1 VVCYPATNPTAA
13 ISNEVVML
21 CLRSVLRVCGG
32 EASPVRTQ
40 SLKPGT
46 ELIVDR
52 LGYRHH
58 GIYVGEGLVIHY
70 AGWVRYSRGLIETV
84 TVGDF
89 AGRCPVRVGRVPCE
103 SQHGN
108 DIVRRARSRLGERCY
123 DVLRNNCEHF
133 CNWCQVGESR
143 STQVDLLLQRM
154 EQMVRLVRSMLPRL
168 PLRLPTCLKPTVV
181 R

>member
-1 VVCYPATNPTAA
+1 M
-13 ISNEVVML
+13 S

-84 TVGDF
+84 PVGDF

-154 EQMVRLVRSMLPRL
+154 ERMVRLVRSMLPRL
-168 PLRLPTCLKPTVV
+168 PLRLTTCLKPTVV

>member
-1 VVCYPATNPTAA
+1 M
-13 ISNEVVML
+13 SGRKLL
-21 CLRSVLRVCGG
+21 CLRSVPRVRAK
-32 EASPVRTQ
+32 EASPVHTQ

-70 AGWVRYSRGLIETV
+70 AGWVDYSSGLIETV
-84 TVGDF
+84 TVEDF
-89 AGRCPVRVGRVPCE
+89 ARRRPVRVGRVPSE
-103 SQHGN
+103 SQHGD

-154 EQMVRLVRSMLPRL
+154 ERMVRPVRSMLPRL
-168 PLRLPTCLKPTVV
+168 PLRLTTCLKPTVV

>member
-1 VVCYPATNPTAA
+1 MVLVRPKVACYPATNPSAA
-13 ISNEVVML
+13 ISNEVAMSSAKL
-21 CLRSVLRVCGG
+21 LF
-32 EASPVRTQ
+32 RTQ

-58 GIYVGEGLVIHY
+58 GIYVGDGLVIHY
-70 AGWVRYSRGLIETV
+70 AGWVSYSRGLIETV

-154 EQMVRLVRSMLPRL
+154 ERMIRLVRSM
-168 PLRLPTCLKPTVV
+168 PLRLSTCLKPTVV

>member
-1 VVCYPATNPTAA
+1 
-13 ISNEVVML
+13 ML

-70 AGWVRYSRGLIETV
+70 AGWVSYSRGLIETV

-89 AGRCPVRVGRVPCE
+89 AGRCPVRVGRMPSE

-154 EQMVRLVRSMLPRL
+154 ERMVRLVRIVLPRL
-168 PLRLPTCLKPTVV
+168 PLRLTTWRFELSRQLPSEWHRL
-181 R
+181 